1 MNLARFTGHQL
12 ELYVD
17 VLNVLGLRTTTE
29 VAEED
34 GRDFGIMRARL
45 EPFRVRLGMNYRY

>member
-1 MNLARFTGHQL
+1 
-12 ELYVD
+12 VD

-34 GRDFGIMRARL
+34 GRDFGIMRNRL
-45 EPFRVRLGMNYRY
+45 EPFRVRLGMNYKY